1 MMRKLSVWVAIS
13 ILVVSILSA
22 CGGGSGGDA
31 AGVPTDAALKITGA
45 VSNEVGWSE
54 DALKAMNTVNAEYT
68 NKDGETSTF
77 AGIPVNTLLEQAGV
91 DSGAMSLVFVAD
103 DGFESEVDLAEVGAC
118 ADCIVAPRDEGGFSM
133 VMPGFS
139 SKAQVKGVIEIKVQ

>member
-1 MMRKLSVWVAIS
+1 MTRKLGFWVAIA
-13 ILVVSILSA
+13 ILVVSVLSA
-22 CGGGSGGDA
+22 CGSGSGGET

-68 NKDGETSTF
+68 NKDGDTNTF

-91 DSGAMSLVFVAD
+91 DSSATALVFVAD
-103 DGFESEVDLAEVGAC
+103 DGFESEVALDEVQNC

-139 SKAQVKGVIEIKVQ
+139 SRAQVKGVVEIKVQ

>member
-1 MMRKLSVWVAIS
+1 MTRKPGFWVALA
-13 ILVVSILSA
+13 ILVVSVLSA
-22 CGGGSGGDA
+22 CGSGSGGEA

-68 NKDGETSTF
+68 NKDGETNVF
-77 AGIPVNTLLEQAGV
+77 AGVPVNTLLEQAGV
-91 DSGAMSLVFVAD
+91 DSGATALVFVAD
-103 DGFESEVDLAEVGAC
+103 DGFESEVALDEVQSC
-118 ADCIVAPRDEGGFSM
+118 ADCIVAPGDEGGFSM

-139 SKAQVKGVIEIKVQ
+139 SRAQVKGVVEIKVQ

>member
-1 MMRKLSVWVAIS
+1 MTKKLGLWVVIA
-13 ILVVSILSA
+13 ILVVSVLSA
-22 CGGGSGGDA
+22 CGGSNGGEA

-77 AGIPVNTLLEQAGV
+77 AGVPVNTLLEQAGV
-91 DSGAMSLVFVAD
+91 ASSAAALVFVAD
-103 DGFESEVDLAEVGAC
+103 DGFESEVDLGEVRAC